1 MVHSDLGG
9 PLFISFLQL
18 TDGKYS
24 WSAVAR
30 GAIIKSLGVYTEKP
44 LLVRSCPRHY
54 GIKVRT
60 QYAAYKHSDVAPE
73 TDIEG
78 IPWATDQI
86 RWFIQKGD
94 GIFPN
99 KPLLATYDCHW
110 SMKASEFPSTN
121 KKGPHTRGEVFR
133 DVVFIASAQD
143 EGPIRFDKIDK
154 GKSRCLCTFTF
165 QQEYV
170 VC

>member
-1 MVHSDLGG
+1 MVRLAPPHPVSMCC
-9 PLFISFLQL
+9 SQL

-24 WSAVAR
+24 WSAVAK

-60 QYAAYKHSDVAPE
+60 HFAAYKHSDVSPE

-78 IPWATDQI
+78 IQWATDQI

-110 SMKASEFPSTN
+110 SMKTSEFPMPN
-121 KKGPHTRGEVFR
+121 KKGPHARGEVFR

-143 EGPIRFDKIDK
+143 EGPIRFGKIDQ
-154 GKSRCLCTFTF
+154 GKS
-165 QQEYV
+165 
-170 VC
+170 